1 MGIHDNQLTKT
12 NLGLKGKTPKVRP
25 NIAAKTILKAS
36 KFDLDGVTP
45 DKYIDNIVK

>member
-12 NLGLKGKTPKVRP
+12 NLGLKGKTPIVKQ

-36 KFDLDGVTP
+36 KFDLDGKTP
-45 DKYIDNIVK
+45 DRYIDNIVK

>member
-12 NLGLKGKTPKVRP
+12 NLGFKGKTPKVRP

-36 KFDLDGVTP
+36 KFGLDGATP